1 MQEAGQAVA
10 VLDFPHKQAYKP
22 RNSLIFDLSSDP
34 RSNQIIAFR

>member
-1 MQEAGQAVA
+1 MREVDQAVA